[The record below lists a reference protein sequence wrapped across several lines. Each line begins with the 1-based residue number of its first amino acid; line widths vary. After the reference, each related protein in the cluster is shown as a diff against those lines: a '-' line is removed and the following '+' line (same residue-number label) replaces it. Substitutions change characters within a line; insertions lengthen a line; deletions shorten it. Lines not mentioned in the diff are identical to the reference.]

1 MHKTE
6 ITNALI
12 KDDKIKTNVQLVA
25 NTYLNITFES
35 LTKKLSLLNR
45 MLNTKLFRYH
55 QKYPDKRVA
64 FYCNHER
71 VHNNTHSHITLG
83 VPPEYDVLNVL
94 IYMEGI
100 WKKLDDRIKT
110 KFQLYYD
117 LNVNNE
123 EYCTRYSTKRYNED
137 NFVVI

>member
-1 MHKTE
+1 MHKTQ
-6 ITNALI
+6 ITDALI
-12 KDDKIKTNVQLVA
+12 KDNKIKTNVLLVA

-45 MLNTKLFRYH
+45 ILNTKLFRYH

-94 IYMEGI
+94 IHIARDME
-100 WKKLDDRIKT
+100 KVR
-110 KFQLYYD
+110 
-117 LNVNNE
+117 
-123 EYCTRYSTKRYNED
+123 
-137 NFVVI
+137 

>member
-1 MHKTE
+1 MHKTQ

-12 KDDKIKTNVQLVA
+12 KDNKIKTNVQLVA

-55 QKYPDKRVA
+55 QKYPDNRVA

-94 IYMEGI
+94 IHMEEI
-100 WKKLDDRIKT
+100 WKKLDD
-110 KFQLYYD
+110 
-117 LNVNNE
+117 
-123 EYCTRYSTKRYNED
+123 
-137 NFVVI
+137 

>member
-1 MHKTE
+1 MSKTQ

-12 KDDKIKTNVQLVA
+12 EDINIKTNIQIVA
-25 NTYLNITFES
+25 NTYQNISFEK
-35 LTKKLSLLNR
+35 LTRILSLLNK

-64 FYCNHER
+64 FYCNHEK
-71 VHNNTHSHITLG
+71 VNNNTHSHITLG
-83 VPPEYDVLNVL
+83 VPPEYDILNVL
-94 IYMEGI
+94 ILMNKF
-100 WKKLDDRIKT
+100 WKKIDNRVNA

-123 EYCTRYSTKRYNED
+123 EYCTRYSTKNYNTD
-137 NFVVI
+137 NFIVI

>member
-1 MHKTE
+1 MSKTE

-12 KDDKIKTNVQLVA
+12 KDKKIKTNIQLVA

-35 LTKKLSLLNR
+35 LTKKLSLLNK
-45 MLNTKLFRYH
+45 MLNTKLFPYH

-64 FYCNHER
+64 FYCNHEK
-71 VHNNTHSHITLG
+71 VNNNTHSHITLG
-83 VPPEYDVLNVL
+83 VPPEYDILNVL
-94 IYMEGI
+94 ILMNKF
-100 WKKLDDRIKT
+100 WKKIDNRVNA

-123 EYCTRYSTKRYNED
+123 EYCTRYSTKNYNTD
-137 NFVVI
+137 NFIVI